1 MVRVPKQ
8 DVIGA
13 FLSRMTTL
21 EPPLLLTA
29 HRKAR
34 TDMHIHTFQ
43 LDFTGA
49 SILTLAQDQ
58 IDGPLIVAL
67 NSIQLGILNTRAEFE
82 KGRIFTLEDG
92 SSVTVRVLGEQ
103 VEVWLDGKRLVASTA
118 EIATPPE
125 AAPLHL
131 LIKRLLV

>member
-1 MVRVPKQ
+1 
-8 DVIGA
+8 
-13 FLSRMTTL
+13 
-21 EPPLLLTA
+21 
-29 HRKAR
+29 
-34 TDMHIHTFQ
+34 MHIHTFQ